1 MYGWLSLTNRLVAV
15 EVNRIV
21 EFLSLPFIHEV
32 VCWCDWFWPGNET
45 WGAMLADSGVVA
57 AAAVAGPCCLWT
69 LDHIFPDLSDHWLP
83 IFGILAQRGP

>member
-32 VCWCDWFWPGNET
+32 VC
-45 WGAMLADSGVVA
+45 
-57 AAAVAGPCCLWT
+57 
-69 LDHIFPDLSDHWLP
+69 
-83 IFGILAQRGP
+83 